1 MQFVYVKW
9 WHLYSNHC
17 HCQGYCLPLLDVGK
31 IQPLCHLAQS
41 YLAAI
46 PDDSAAANLAADP
59 AVDAA
64 DAAAVADGASLAADA
79 DALLLGCCRTRTS
92 SFYSWGTSL

>member
-41 YLAAI
+41 YLAA
-46 PDDSAAANLAADP
+46 NLA
-59 AVDAA
+59 
-64 DAAAVADGASLAADA
+64 AAAVADDAAVDAAGAAGAVADGANLAADA

>member
-1 MQFVYVKW
+1 M
-9 WHLYSNHC
+9 
-17 HCQGYCLPLLDVGK
+17 
-31 IQPLCHLAQS
+31 QPLCHLAQS

-92 SFYSWGTSL
+92 SFYSWDTSLRIDQNLTDSSY